1 MEAAVSFKEV
11 AIPDA
16 IVSGRAGTGDE
27 YLSAAGISE
36 TCTGEIP
43 GRGFLG
49 EAGACPP
56 RTRGPVSRVKVS
68 RDTEEDPARWYGDPA
83 FPLTGG
89 LEQISVRLDKKIDRQ
104 GRRLSRIEGRGR
116 S

>member
-27 YLSAAGISE
+27 HLSVAGTIWV
-36 TCTGEIP
+36 CTGEIV

-49 EAGACPP
+49 ETGACPP
-56 RTRGPVSRVKVS
+56 HTRGPVSRVKGA
-68 RDTEEDPARWYGDPA
+68 RDPEENPAQWYGDPA

-89 LEQISVRLDKKIDRQ
+89 LEQICVRLGKKIDRQ
-104 GRRLSRIEGRGR
+104 GIRLEKIEERGWP
-116 S
+116 

>member
-16 IVSGRAGTGDE
+16 IASGMPGTGHE
-27 YLSAAGISE
+27 YLSAAGTIE
-36 TCTGEIP
+36 VCTREP
-43 GRGFLG
+43 GKRS
-49 EAGACPP
+49 
-56 RTRGPVSRVKVS
+56 GPVSREG
-68 RDTEEDPARWYGDPA
+68 RAPETREDPTLWYGDPA

-89 LEQISVRLDKKIDRQ
+89 LERISVRLDKKIDRQ
-104 GRRLSRIEGRGR
+104 GRRFMRINERGR